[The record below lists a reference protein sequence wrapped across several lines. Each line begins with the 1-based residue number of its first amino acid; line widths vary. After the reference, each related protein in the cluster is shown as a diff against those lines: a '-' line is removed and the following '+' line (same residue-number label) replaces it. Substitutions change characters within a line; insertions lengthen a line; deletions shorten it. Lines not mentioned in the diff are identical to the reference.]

1 MIMSKIERFHWV
13 NMYLGILDGVFTLT
27 EEEQHDIIK
36 EIKLLLDRLNIPN
49 RSNPIQIPATLA
61 LEVRAGFY
69 TNLLNK
75 NIKNNSIET
84 SDKDLFSVSMEAWR
98 DPFINWLFLAYPDL
112 DSEERIIAAKSFE
125 KVLIMLNIPK
135 RKPYYLPDDVIKAH
149 LSGS

>member
-1 MIMSKIERFHWV
+1 MVKIERYHWI
-13 NMYLGILDGVFTLT
+13 NMYLGILDGVFSLT

-49 RSNPIQIPATLA
+49 RSNPIEIPATLA

-75 NIKNNSIET
+75 NIKNNNLEIN
-84 SDKDLFSVSMEAWR
+84 DKDLFSVSLEAWR

-112 DSEERIIAAKSFE
+112 DSQERIITAKSFE
-125 KVLIMLNIPK
+125 KVLKMLNIPK
-135 RKPYYLPDDVIKAH
+135 RVPYYLPDDVIKAH